1 MELWFVFA
9 LASALLAGLYSFT
22 TRVSAHFQHHA
33 AFVSVYS
40 SISAAVLSGAYAI
53 FVRPDLSR
61 VGLVFF
67 IALIDAV
74 AYLIVSITRIDALKE
89 IDSTIYFPIYKLA
102 SSVLAVLIGLLFFGD
117 VLSLTEFVG
126 IGIGLLAPLLLFDR
140 KENLRQHNLS
150 KGLLLTMGSVVAV
163 IVATSSLKLATT
175 LDLDV
180 SLFTFFAFALGIP
193 FALAFYRMTNGRMH
207 KTKHV
212 EWVGL
217 LGGAF
222 MFGNF
227 YFYVRALTGDLST
240 VFLINSFS
248 TVVVVVLSVLAFR
261 EQVSVR
267 KVGALAVT
275 ILSLVL
281 LK

>member
-1 MELWFVFA
+1 MEQWFIFA

-22 TRVSAHFQHHA
+22 TRISAHLQHHSA
-33 AFVSVYS
+33 LVYVYS
-40 SISAAVLSGAYAI
+40 AISAAVLSGGYAI
-53 FVRPDLSR
+53 LVRPDLSR
-61 VGLVFF
+61 IGLVFA
-67 IALIDAV
+67 IALLDAV
-74 AYLIVSITRIDALKE
+74 AYLIVSVTRVDALKE
-89 IDSTIYFPIYKLA
+89 IDSTIYFPIYKLTA
-102 SSVLAVLIGLLFFGD
+102 SILAVPIGLLFFAD
-117 VLSLTEFVG
+117 VLTGTELIG
-126 IGIGLLAPLLLFDR
+126 IGVGLLAPILLFDQ
-140 KENLRQHNLS
+140 KEKLRQHNLS

-163 IVATSSLKLATT
+163 IVATIAAKFVTT
-175 LDLDV
+175 LHLDV
-180 SLFTFFAFALGIP
+180 SLYTFFAFALGIP
-193 FALAFYRMTNGRMH
+193 FALVLFRLTNGRIH
-207 KTKHV
+207 KTRHV

-227 YFYVRALTGDLST
+227 YFFVRALSGNLGT

-261 EQVSVR
+261 EHMSLR